1 MLPPMRTFWPGA
13 VLSGLLSIA
22 IAAPA
27 SAQPDAVA
35 VAESLFNRGLADMLA
50 GKFQTGCP
58 ALTESYRLDPRPGR
72 LFTLAE
78 CEAKWGRTATAV
90 SRYNDFLALY
100 SRMSESEQLKQYDR
114 YKIVLEQRDALVP
127 LVPQLTLSL
136 PADAPAGTQVQRDGI
151 TLEGPSLGIALPVNP
166 GEHVVMTRAPGG
178 PAHEVRFT
186 IEKSEQKTIELEVK
200 LPETPPPATSTAQP
214 PQQSASPPSQHDE
227 GTLRTPPAPSGTSGR
242 RVLAY
247 VTGGLA
253 LGGLIAGG
261 VTGWMA
267 LDESRRADED
277 CDDVGSGRAVCK
289 TAEGKAAGQRAKDL
303 GLVSTIGF
311 GAGAALAGTALVLF
325 LTEPSSSSSQAS
337 ATTGA
342 HAGAAPRPQAGAVS
356 WSLLAGPTGGGVVVR
371 SQW

>member
-1 MLPPMRTFWPGA
+1 MLPPMRTIWPGA
-13 VLSGLLSIA
+13 VLSGLLSLV

-136 PADAPAGTQVQRDGI
+136 PADAPAGTLVQRDGI

-166 GEHVVMTRAPGG
+166 GEHVVTTRAPGG
-178 PAHEVRFT
+178 PVHEMQFT

-200 LPETPPPATSTAQP
+200 LPDTPPPATPTDQP
-214 PQQSASPPSQHDE
+214 PHQSALPPSQHDE
-227 GTLRTPPAPSGTSGR
+227 GASRAQAPTGTSGR

-261 VTGWMA
+261 VTGVLA

-277 CDDVGSGRAVCK
+277 CDDVGSGRAVCN
-289 TAEGKAAGQRAKDL
+289 TAEGQAAGKRAKDL

-325 LTEPSSSSSQAS
+325 LTEPSSSGSQAS

-342 HAGAAPRPQAGAVS
+342 QANAAHRHQAGAVT